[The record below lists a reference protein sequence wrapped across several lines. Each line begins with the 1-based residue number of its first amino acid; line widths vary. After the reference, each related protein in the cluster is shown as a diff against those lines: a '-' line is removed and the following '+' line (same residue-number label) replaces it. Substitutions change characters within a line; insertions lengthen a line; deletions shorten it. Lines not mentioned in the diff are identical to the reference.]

1 MKVAFLQFEPSWGD
15 PQCNRAKITTALTNQ
30 NFDLIVLPEL
40 CVTGYLFSSRDA
52 LRAQAEAIPEG
63 PTTQALVEIAR
74 QKDAFVIA
82 GLAEQEGARLYNTA
96 VVVGPQGF
104 VGKHRK

>member
-15 PQCNRAKITTALTNQ
+15 PQHNLAKITAVLTNQ
-30 NFDLIVLPEL
+30 SFDLIVLPEL
-40 CVTGYLFSSRDA
+40 CSPGYLFSSREV
-52 LRAQAEAIPEG
+52 LRAQAEPIPDG
-63 PTTQALVEIAR
+63 PMTQALGEIAR
-74 QKDAFVIA
+74 QKNAFVIA

-104 VGKHRK
+104 VG